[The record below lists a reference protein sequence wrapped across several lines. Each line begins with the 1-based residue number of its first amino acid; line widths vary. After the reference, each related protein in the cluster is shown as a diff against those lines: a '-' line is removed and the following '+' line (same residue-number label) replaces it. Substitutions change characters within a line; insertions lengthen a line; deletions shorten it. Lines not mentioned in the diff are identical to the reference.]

1 MTATRHWSL
10 RVALRLLM
18 GMAEL
23 NKAYGPL
30 FTGALV
36 VLFLLVVLAA
46 TTGHAWLIGV
56 AAVLAI
62 VMSVWVFRAGVEDI
76 GTEAD
81 AKYDPLANERN
92 LFITGQFERGEALR
106 ETLIRRYRQ
115 RFATEHEAV
124 DAAVYMMARSGSV
137 QGSRLGPRPKA
148 GKK

>member
-106 ETLIRRYRQ
+106 ETMRHSLD
-115 RFATEHEAV
+115 AV
-124 DAAVYMMARSGSV
+124 AYFAAVSKSM
-137 QGSRLGPRPKA
+137 QGSRLGLRPKA
-148 GKK
+148 RKK

>member
-1 MTATRHWSL
+1 MVRRFTSQAAARAITGMS
-10 RVALRLLM
+10 RL
-18 GMAEL
+18 EQEF
-23 NKAYGPL
+23 GPL
-30 FTGALV
+30 FTCALV

-46 TTGHAWLIGV
+46 ATGHAWLIGV

-115 RFATEHEAV
+115 FLREK
-124 DAAVYMMARSGSV
+124 
-137 QGSRLGPRPKA
+137 LKI
-148 GKK
+148 